1 MFAVGIDGV
10 SMNDFSL
17 YFQFM
22 MIENTIA
29 TNLTTS
35 KKNATQ
41 RNIKMGP
48 CDLSYWQGQGV
59 SSLTQFFDKRGMSSL
74 FCPT

>member
-1 MFAVGIDGV
+1 MFAIGVDGV
-10 SMNDFSL
+10 SMNDFSS

-22 MIENTIA
+22 MIENTIT
-29 TNLTTS
+29 TNSTTS
-35 KKNATQ
+35 MKKPSL

-59 SSLTQFFDKRGMSSL
+59 TSLTQFFDKRGMSSL